1 MDEKSQETV
10 VETAGQEKEEK
21 SLGQK
26 IKNFFTGKED
36 ESKDEKQEDKTTAE
50 EKADDPQK
58 EAADDMKETIE
69 KARKDAVAEYI
80 RQQEEEA
87 RKAKLTPEELK
98 AEEDAAK
105 DKKIAE
111 LQHDLMVRNSKEK
124 AVQVLDSKNLPVG
137 LADILNYETEE
148 SAQASLDT
156 VVKVFGECLENSIKE
171 RLKGKTPT
179 GLNSTGDI
187 NSFADA
193 QARIYKQMGVSK
205 EEK

>member
-50 EKADDPQK
+50 EKADDSQK

-111 LQHDLMVRNSKEK
+111 LEHDLMVRNSKEK